1 MITTVPI
8 ITTLITISLFVL
20 LYYYVG
26 KVKMALKSN
35 NIASVRSNFSMVEN
49 ITYVIVFLT
58 FGMLM
63 TKHIMAGTDRKKNKS
78 SQFKVRYGKISY
90 VNLSL
95 SLVLLAGVYQM
106 KFGLENKLTKNSSSK
121 KNLSLISN
129 DFKLV
134 DNLSSVLLLFS
145 TLSGFVILFSEHSKN
160 SKSDS

>member
-1 MITTVPI
+1 MIVALPIVTTF
-8 ITTLITISLFVL
+8 ITISLFVL
-20 LYYYVG
+20 LYYYVA

-35 NIASVRSNFSMVEN
+35 NIAIVKSNFNMVEN

-63 TKHIMAGTDRKKNKS
+63 TKHVMAGTDKKKNKVS
-78 SQFKVRYGKISY
+78 PFKIQYGKISY

-106 KFGLENKLTKNSSSK
+106 KFGLENRFSKNSSIK
-121 KNLSLISN
+121 KNMSSLSN

-134 DNLSSVLLLFS
+134 DNLTSVLLLFS
-145 TLSGFVILFSEHSKN
+145 TLSGFVILYSEHN
-160 SKSDS
+160 KSGSDK